1 MPIYEFYCA
10 NCNTIY
16 KFFSR
21 RINTET
27 IPMCPKCKTVPLE
40 RRVSA
45 FATLSGKYNDDEMD
59 DEFAGIDEQRMERV
73 LESLAS
79 EAEHIDENNPKQ
91 MAALMRKFAKEA
103 GINFGEGMEEAIR
116 RMEKGEDP
124 EQIEQELGDVI
135 ENEDP
140 LLLKSFSKIKGQ
152 RKHPK
157 IDDHLYDLE

>member
-1 MPIYEFYCA
+1 MPIYEFYCPQ
-10 NCNTIY
+10 CNTIY

-21 RINTET
+21 TVNTEK
-27 IPMCPKCKTVPLE
+27 IPYCPNCKTVKLE
-40 RRVSA
+40 RRVST
-45 FATLSGKYNDDEMD
+45 FATLSGEHNDMDTD

-73 LESLAS
+73 LASLAN

-91 MAALMRKFAKEA
+91 MASLMRKFAKEA

-124 EQIEQELGDVI
+124 EQIEEELGDVI

-140 LLLKSFSKIKGQ
+140 ILMKSFHKIKG
-152 RKHPK
+152 RKKRPK
-157 IDDHLYDLE
+157 IDDHLYDL

>member
-1 MPIYEFYCA
+1 MPIYEFYCPQ
-10 NCNTIY
+10 CNTIY

-21 RINTET
+21 TVNTEK
-27 IPMCPKCKTVPLE
+27 IPYCPNCKTVKLE
-40 RRVSA
+40 RRVST
-45 FATLSGKYNDDEMD
+45 FATLSGEHKDMDTD

-73 LESLAS
+73 LASLAN

-91 MAALMRKFAKEA
+91 MASLMRKFAKEA

-124 EQIEQELGDVI
+124 EQIEEELGDVI

-140 LLLKSFSKIKGQ
+140 ILMKSFHKIKG
-152 RKHPK
+152 RKKRPK
-157 IDDHLYDLE
+157 IDDHLYDL